1 MTSVAFSPSLEHWIG
16 LGLLLAGR
24 SVSASGS
31 GRSIRCAITTSKLK
45 SVRNASSI
53 RRGRDYVSSSRL
65 TSVSSLGPIAS
76 RSANVGVAPGVFI
89 TERTDV
95 LLLQHAGPQG
105 RRGGAHRARAGGVR
119 RPVASRAPLHRNRS
133 GRLRVGWSVAMA
145 GAWRGAKRPFE
156 LQLRSSLADVASVID
171 QSDGRTIIRISG
183 PRARDTLSKGVHIDL
198 HPSVFR
204 PGDTAISI
212 VSYIGVHFWQ
222 IEPAPTYEFAMFR
235 SFAVSFWG
243 WLVDAAAEFGVAVN
257 DTSTQGS
264 ER

>member
-1 MTSVAFSPSLEHWIG
+1 
-16 LGLLLAGR
+16 
-24 SVSASGS
+24 
-31 GRSIRCAITTSKLK
+31 
-45 SVRNASSI
+45 
-53 RRGRDYVSSSRL
+53 VSSSRL
-65 TSVSSLGPIAS
+65 TPVSSLGPLAS
-76 RSANVGVAPGVFI
+76 LSANIGVAPGVFI

-95 LLLQHAGPQG
+95 CFCSMLARKDAEAALTERVREVFDVALPLEPRYTGTAPIAFAWAGPSQWLAFG
-105 RRGGAHRARAGGVR
+105 EG
-119 RPVASRAPLHRNRS
+119 PS
-133 GRLRVGWSVAMA
+133 
-145 GAWRGAKRPFE
+145 RPFE
-156 LQLRSSLADVASVID
+156 LQLRSSLADVASIMD

-183 PRARDTLSKGVHIDL
+183 PRVRDTLAKGVHIDL

-212 VSYIGVHFWQ
+212 VSSIGVHFWQ
-222 IEPAPTYEFAMFR
+222 IDSAPTYEFAMFR